1 MHGGNIAVLPA
12 DSYINEE
19 SSMPSSYSIT
29 DIGRKRE
36 MNQDYIFTSDIP
48 LGIFPN
54 LYIVADGMGGH
65 NAGEFASKYTVERIV
80 QYISESSVT
89 DPQELL
95 DLAIH
100 QANADLRRLA
110 ASENK
115 YYGMGTTLVAA
126 TILGSR
132 LLAANVGD
140 SRLYIL
146 SGYLR
151 QVTVDHSLVE
161 EMVEAGTL
169 SREEARTHPDRNVIT
184 RAVGAEDTLA
194 VDYFHEDLKPGDLI
208 LMCTD
213 GLTCMV
219 PDTGIEEII
228 RKREGLSE
236 RGADLVRTANDSGG
250 RDNISAI
257 LIDPLLNGGIQ

>member
-1 MHGGNIAVLPA
+1 
-12 DSYINEE
+12 
-19 SSMPSSYSIT
+19 
-29 DIGRKRE
+29 

-80 QYISESSVT
+80 QYISESGET
-89 DPQELL
+89 DPERLL

-110 ASENK
+110 ATENR

-126 TILGSR
+126 TILGNR

-146 SGYLR
+146 SDHLR

-169 SREEARTHPDRNVIT
+169 SREQARVHPDRNVIT
-184 RAVGAEDTLA
+184 RAVGAEDTL
-194 VDYFHEDLKPGDLI
+194 DIDFFTETIKPGELI

-219 PDTGIEEII
+219 PDARIEEII
-228 RKREGLSE
+228 RGDDGLSE
-236 RGADLVRTANDSGG
+236 KASKLVGEANGNGG

-257 LIDPLLNGGIQ
+257 LIDPLLYGGIQ

>member
-1 MHGGNIAVLPA
+1 
-12 DSYINEE
+12 
-19 SSMPSSYSIT
+19 MPSSYSIT
-29 DIGRKRE
+29 DIGRRRE

-80 QYISESSVT
+80 QYIGEST
-89 DPQELL
+89 EDDPERLL

-100 QANADLRRLA
+100 QANADLRRLS
-110 ASENK
+110 ASQEK

-126 TILGSR
+126 SILGR
-132 LLAANVGD
+132 ELLAANVGD
-140 SRLYIL
+140 SRLYVL
-146 SGYLR
+146 SDHLR

-169 SREEARTHPDRNVIT
+169 TREEARVHPDRNVIT
-184 RAVGAEDTLA
+184 RAVGAEDHL
-194 VDYFHEDLKPGDLI
+194 DIDFFHEELEPGELV

-219 PDTGIEEII
+219 PDTEIERIV
-228 RKREGLSE
+228 RRREGLSE
-236 RGADLVRTANDSGG
+236 RGSELVREANDSGG
-250 RDNISAI
+250 KDNISAI